1 MAKALRRCGLGP
13 KGTCRDPPPG
23 WSSVVPALAAFVL
36 FFCLLRGL
44 STLVTAGALRL
55 LADFPG
61 SSSVRERDVQQEPQQ
76 VSQSSKKGHLS
87 HVAGQHHCGILTVRL
102 TQACTYDH
110 TRGSSCCTA
119 SGSTTVTWSA
129 PAGFLYT
136 GPGVPVCSIV
146 WAHVS
151 WGTHRRR
158 LLRRCR
164 GLPRLYT
171 SRTLT
176 LLRVH
181 A

>member
-1 MAKALRRCGLGP
+1 MP
-13 KGTCRDPPPG
+13 
-23 WSSVVPALAAFVL
+23 VLAAFVL
-36 FFCLLRGL
+36 FFCLLRGF
-44 STLVTAGALRL
+44 STLMTAGVLRCL
-55 LADFPG
+55 LTSLG

-76 VSQSSKKGHLS
+76 VSQSSKEGYLS
-87 HVAGQHHCGILTVRL
+87 HVTGQHDCGVLAVRL
-102 TQACTYDH
+102 THACTHAY

-129 PAGFLYT
+129 PAGYLFT

-151 WGTHRRR
+151 WGPTDAGS
-158 LLRRCR
+158 CA
-164 GLPRLYT
+164 GFGAFPGC
-171 SRTLT
+171 SPRTLT